1 MTLTAGSGT
10 DTAGLSGDMRCGPEN
25 CETMADETLSSW
37 QRLKALLENHQNDI
51 LERESSCSGNSIYLY
66 DTGEYWVAF
75 ERSAFRLRQIFPDS
89 DIAVLHLKTCSCPV
103 VMVSVS
109 GREFTEYPGRY
120 ALRPSG
126 AGRMVL
132 SGEIISQARY
142 ARWHRD
148 IEEGTI

>member
-10 DTAGLSGDMRCGPEN
+10 DTAGLSGDMRRGPEN
-25 CETMADETLSSW
+25 CETMAGETLSSW

-89 DIAVLHLKTCSCPV
+89 DITVLHLKTWLFPV
-103 VMVSVS
+103 VMVSVADRDFRKYS
-109 GREFTEYPGRY
+109 RIHTARPMGPDRRVLPGGTVSLEQY
-120 ALRPSG
+120 T
-126 AGRMVL
+126 
-132 SGEIISQARY
+132 
-142 ARWHRD
+142 RWHKAV
-148 IEEGTI
+148 EEGTV